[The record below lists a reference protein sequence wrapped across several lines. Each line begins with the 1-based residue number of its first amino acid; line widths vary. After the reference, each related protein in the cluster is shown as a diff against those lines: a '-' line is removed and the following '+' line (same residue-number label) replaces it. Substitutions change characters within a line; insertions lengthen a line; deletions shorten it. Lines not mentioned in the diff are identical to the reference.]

1 MIEID
6 HEAHEF
12 TEFQMHNADFNRSEA
27 GKNIR
32 GYLNDLNGIS
42 PTKES
47 ITARLSAPVTSNRID
62 MEKICFERGKSGIW
76 GWRSDKTESIN
87 GYDCKVYA
95 ASNVEFVTRTRT
107 EHLDESQAQVSI
119 ELINIVSFGCYRTSL
134 FDIYCLLFSFCIN
147 IVVGCCCCGCFPLYI
162 L

>member
-12 TEFQMHNADFNRSEA
+12 TEFQMHNAEFNRPEA
-27 GKNIR
+27 GKNVR

-62 MEKICFERGKSGIW
+62 MEKISFERNKSGIW
-76 GWRSDKTESIN
+76 GWRGDKTEAIN

-107 EHLDESQAQVSI
+107 EHLDESQARVSI
-119 ELINIVSFGCYRTSL
+119 ETDKS
-134 FDIYCLLFSFCIN
+134 
-147 IVVGCCCCGCFPLYI
+147 
-162 L
+162 